1 MPPALAPDTLLSF
14 SSLPTQG
21 PSFPPSSASLVTHL
35 ELGDAAVGML
45 SFSEA
50 FTFPKLPTSG
60 PLRGATCFF
69 SLSRWKEVPCDVLQN
84 APAPMT
90 PRVCAGTFLPEREEA
105 AFGISVWQRCYWK
118 QQLWG
123 LSLLFFWA
131 KQAWAAESIFLPPWA
146 SMPGT
151 RRAAQSWTDC

>member
-1 MPPALAPDTLLSF
+1 MPPALAPDTPLSF

-21 PSFPPSSASLVTHL
+21 PSFPPSSACLVTHL

-84 APAPMT
+84 VPAPMT
-90 PRVCAGTFLPEREEA
+90 PCVCAGTFLPEREEA
-105 AFGISVWQRCYWK
+105 AFAISVWQCCYWK

-123 LSLLFFWA
+123 LSLLFSGLNRLGLQNPF
-131 KQAWAAESIFLPPWA
+131 SFLPGPQ
-146 SMPGT
+146 MPGT